1 MARVIVNNN
10 CIGCQKCMDVC
21 PVMANEVV
29 DRCVIDHSLCIEC
42 GECIQA
48 CPVEALEWED

>member
-29 DRCVIDHSLCIEC
+29 DRCLIDHSLCIEC